1 MFRIEVGKGDLR
13 FSAAHFISF
22 LGKCERLHG
31 HNYGVSAVLE
41 GDLSREGLLFD
52 FVEVKRIVREICDS
66 LDHRFLLPFESSCLQ
81 IQKTGE
87 EWAIHFGNRRYVF
100 PSSDVFVLPV
110 DNITAERLAEYI
122 CRRIIEKLQPK
133 VVNLTAVTVGV
144 EEAPGQTAY
153 CRQSFASE
161 TAPEIT

>member
-1 MFRIEVGKGDLR
+1 MFRVEVGKGDLR

-41 GDLSREGLLFD
+41 GNLSHEGLLFD
-52 FVEVKRIVREICDS
+52 FVEIKKIVREICDS
-66 LDHRFLLPFESSCLQ
+66 LDHRFLLPFESACLQ

-100 PSSDVFVLPV
+100 PSSDVVVLPV

-122 CRRIIEKLQPK
+122 CRRIIETLQPK
-133 VVNLTAVTVGV
+133 AGNLTAVTVGV
-144 EEAPGQTAY
+144 EEAPGQTAFY
-153 CRQSFASE
+153 RLSITGEVALQSA
-161 TAPEIT
+161 

>member
-1 MFRIEVGKGDLR
+1 MR

-31 HNYGVSAVLE
+31 HNYGVSVVLE
-41 GDLSREGLLFD
+41 GSLNREGLVFD
-52 FVEVKRIVREICDS
+52 FVEIKKIVREICDS

-81 IQKTGE
+81 IQNTGE
-87 EWAIHFGNRRYVF
+87 EWVIHFGDRRYVF
-100 PSSDVFVLPV
+100 PSTDVFVLPV

-122 CRRIIEKLQPK
+122 CKRIMEKLQPEAG
-133 VVNLTAVTVGV
+133 NLAAITVGV

-153 CRQSFASE
+153 YRRSFTAEVPPE
-161 TAPEIT
+161 TA

>member
-1 MFRIEVGKGDLR
+1 MFRVEVGKGDLR

-31 HNYGVSAVLE
+31 HNYGVSVVLE
-41 GDLSREGLLFD
+41 GNLSREGLVFD
-52 FVEVKRIVREICDS
+52 FVEIKKIVREICDS

-122 CRRIIEKLQPK
+122 CKRIMETLQPK
-133 VVNLTAVTVGV
+133 AGNLAAVTVGV

-153 CRQSFASE
+153 YRHSF
-161 TAPEIT
+161 TAEVPPQIT

>member
-1 MFRIEVGKGDLR
+1 VFRVEVGKGDLR

-31 HNYGVSAVLE
+31 HNYGVSVVLE
-41 GDLSREGLLFD
+41 GNLSREGLVFD
-52 FVEVKRIVREICDS
+52 FVEIKKIVREICDS

-87 EWAIHFGNRRYVF
+87 EWVIHFGNRRYVF

-122 CRRIIEKLQPK
+122 CKRIMETLQPK
-133 VVNLTAVTVGV
+133 AGNLAAVTVGV

-153 CRQSFASE
+153 YRHSF
-161 TAPEIT
+161 TAEVPPQIT

>member
-1 MFRIEVGKGDLR
+1 MFRVEVGKGDLR

-31 HNYGVSAVLE
+31 HNYGVTVVLE
-41 GDLSREGLLFD
+41 GDLTREGLVFD
-52 FVEVKRIVREICDS
+52 FVELKKVAREVCDS

-81 IQKTGE
+81 IQKGDGE
-87 EWAIHFGNRRYVF
+87 WSIHFGERRYVF

-122 CRRIIEKLQPK
+122 CRRITEALQSK
-133 VVNLTAVTVGV
+133 AGNLASITVGV
-144 EEAPGQTAY
+144 EEAPGQTATFQQ
-153 CRQSFASE
+153 RLK
-161 TAPEIT
+161 

>member
-1 MFRIEVGKGDLR
+1 MFRVEVGKGDLR

-41 GDLSREGLLFD
+41 GDLGPEGLLFD
-52 FVEVKRIVREICDS
+52 FVEIKRIVREICDS
-66 LDHRFLLPFESSCLQ
+66 LDHRFLLPLESSYLQ

-87 EWAIHFGNRRYVF
+87 EWAIHAANRRYVF

-122 CRRIIEKLQPK
+122 CGRIIEKLQPK
-133 VVNLTAVTVGV
+133 AGNLTSVTVGV
-144 EEAPGQTAY
+144 EEAPGQTAF
-153 CRQSFASE
+153 CRHFFRGEQIS
-161 TAPEIT
+161 

>member
-1 MFRIEVGKGDLR
+1 MFRVEVGKGDLR

-31 HNYGVSAVLE
+31 HNYGVSVVLE
-41 GDLSREGLLFD
+41 GNLSEEGLVFD
-52 FVEVKRIVREICDS
+52 FVEIKKIVREICDS

-87 EWAIHFGNRRYVF
+87 EWTIHFGNRRYIF
-100 PSSDVFVLPV
+100 PASDVFVMPV

-122 CRRIIEKLQPK
+122 CSRIMDTLQPK
-133 VVNLTAVTVGV
+133 AGNLAAVTVGV

-153 CRQSFASE
+153 YRHSLTGEVPPQ
-161 TAPEIT
+161 IT